1 MRLRGVD
8 PSIYLKAIP
17 LLLRN
22 PSIAVAPLVVSLLQ
36 SILSLMI
43 PSMAAGG
50 GAIGSLNAGLTQLIV
65 QLLNSVGLAVALIGA
80 DLAWRRGRA
89 SFDDAWE
96 AARRKFGEILMA
108 ALGFNFVLWVAL
120 TIGAFVLGGLGGLGA
135 LSGLAL
141 AAIALF
147 FFIYTMP
154 AASIGG
160 IPGGASLQI
169 SLERARANP
178 LPTLG
183 VFIVYVATF
192 FILTG
197 YATAALLGVLANAGV
212 PSSTIVS
219 VLVIAVVQAIAAAY
233 VALVL
238 SKTYSDISFGRVWY

>member
-1 MRLRGVD
+1 MRVRGID
-8 PSIYLKAIP
+8 PTIYLKAIP

-36 SILSLMI
+36 SVLSLMI

-50 GAIGSLNAGLTQLIV
+50 GAIGSINAGLTQLIV

-89 SFDDAWE
+89 PFDDAWGE
-96 AARRKFGEILMA
+96 ARRKLPEILMA
-108 ALGFNFVLWVAL
+108 ALGFNFVLWVASM
-120 TIGAFVLGGLGGLGA
+120 IGAFLLGGLAGLGA
-135 LSGLAL
+135 LIL

-147 FFIYTMP
+147 FFVYTMP

-178 LPTLG
+178 LPTIG

-192 FILTG
+192 FVLTA
-197 YATAALLGVLANAGV
+197 YATSALLGFLVSAGV
-212 PSSTIVS
+212 PSSTVIS
-219 VLVIAVVQAIAAAY
+219 ILVIAVVQAIAAAY

>member
-8 PSIYLKAIP
+8 PAIYLKAIP
-17 LLLRN
+17 LLVRN
-22 PSIAVAPLVVSLLQ
+22 PSIAVGPLVVSLLQ
-36 SILSLMI
+36 SVLSLMI
-43 PSMAAGG
+43 PTMAAGG
-50 GAIGSLNAGLTQLIV
+50 GALGSLNAGLTQLIV
-65 QLLNSVGLAVALIGA
+65 QLLNSVGLAVALVGA

-96 AARRKFGEILMA
+96 EARRKFGEILMA
-108 ALGFNFVLWVAL
+108 ALGFNFVLWVASVA
-120 TIGAFVLGGLGGLGA
+120 GSFVGQGIGGLV
-135 LSGLAL
+135 L

-147 FFIYTMP
+147 FLIYTMP

-178 LPTLG
+178 LPTAG

-197 YATAALLGVLANAGV
+197 YATTALLGVLASAGV

-238 SKTYSDISFGRVWY
+238 SKTYGDISFGRVWY